1 MKAWLVDW
9 GHEEVHEEIKNL
21 YAQTLTGKSWIG
33 MAINGTNGYLI
44 RYWLDGRVKAH
55 IFICYLSYLL
65 MKTLE
70 HMLKKGGLNKNED
83 TIFRSGERSYRL
95 LHIDRDKKKQVLA
108 RLRSAT
114 GAGAGYRKLTRVSIQ
129 SEGNRLLSH
138 AHISFPQEARKLF
151 EDISER

>member
-9 GHEEVHEEIKNL
+9 GHEEVHEEIKNFSEL

-83 TIFRSGERSYRL
+83 TIFRSGERSYGL
-95 LHIDRDKKKQVLA
+95 LHIDRDEKKQVLA
-108 RLRSAT
+108 RPRSAT
-114 GAGAGYRKLTRVSIQ
+114 GYRKLTRVSIQ
-129 SEGNRLLSH
+129 SEGNRLRH
-138 AHISFPQEARKLF
+138 SFACTHFFPAKG
-151 EDISER
+151 SEVI